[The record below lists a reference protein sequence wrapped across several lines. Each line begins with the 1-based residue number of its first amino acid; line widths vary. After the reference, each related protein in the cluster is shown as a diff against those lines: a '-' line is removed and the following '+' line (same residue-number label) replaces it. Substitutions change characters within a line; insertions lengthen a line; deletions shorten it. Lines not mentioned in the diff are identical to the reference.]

1 MDVGLLVLRLVVG
14 SLLVGHGTQKLFG
27 WFGGGGIEGTGSFFA
42 SLGYPRAKQMAVLA
56 GVGEAGGGFLLAIGF
71 AMPVAA
77 AGIIG
82 VMVNAMFSAHAG
94 KGLWVTNGGSEYPLT
109 LATVAFCSAWTGPGA
124 YSVAN
129 AIGWNPNDAIAAAFA
144 LGLGGLSAIVVL
156 STRRPAAAQQQQKA
170 PARPSRAA

>member
-1 MDVGLLVLRLVVG
+1 MDIGLLILRLVVG

-27 WFGGGGIEGTGSFFA
+27 WFGGGGPEGTGGFFA

-56 GVGEAGGGFLLAIGF
+56 GLGEAGGGLLLAIGF
-71 AMPVAA
+71 LTPLAA

-109 LATVAFCSAWTGPGA
+109 LATVAFALAWTGPGA
-124 YSVAN
+124 YSIDN
-129 AIGWNPNDAIAAAFA
+129 ALGWNPSDAIAAAFA
-144 LGLGGLSAIVVL
+144 LGLGVLSAIVVL
-156 STRRPAAAQQQQKA
+156 SMRRPVATQQEQKA